1 MVAEGAKSCVSLDEL
16 GKQHDVELPITRQV
30 REVLHE
36 GASLEQ
42 AYAALLG
49 REVREEL
56 YGMDQADCAEPGE
69 GGAL

>member
-16 GKQHDVELPITRQV
+16 AIREGVELPITRQV

-36 GASLEQ
+36 GVPLEE

-56 YGMDQADCAEPGE
+56 YGMGLAEE
-69 GGAL
+69 E